1 LEFLAYEQPAIQPTN
16 VAQSANVTP
25 PKSTNVAERVSQ
37 LKRRRGHLD
46 LRKLW
51 AGHGREFEQTRIDGP
66 LGRRRGQDSATS
78 CRTKID
84 RKRFSER
91 GIFGQA
97 ATTVAVLAATAW
109 QPRAPHPG

>member
-1 LEFLAYEQPAIQPTN
+1 MSE
-16 VAQSANVTP
+16 
-25 PKSTNVAERVSQ
+25 

-51 AGHGREFEQTRIDGP
+51 DGHGREFEQTRIDGP
-66 LGRRRGQDSATS
+66 LGRHRGEDSATS
-78 CRTKID
+78 CGTEID

-97 ATTVAVLAATAW
+97 ATTVAVLAAAAW
-109 QPRAPHPG
+109 QPRTPHRG